1 MSRKKI
7 IDALNKDLS
16 DELAAILQYM
26 QHHYMAEGIDSPT
39 IVEIFKKIAIDEMKH
54 AEMLAER
61 IAYLG
66 AEPTMTLS
74 RVKKGGNLRKMVKD
88 DLDSENETIKQYKD
102 HISLCEDLKDPSTRL
117 MLEKILSDEE
127 NHADSWATILA
138 VKKK

>member
-1 MSRKKI
+1 MSRKKV

-26 QHHYMAEGIDSPT
+26 QHHYMAEGMDSPGV
-39 IVEIFKKIAIDEMKH
+39 VEMFKKMAIDEMKH

-61 IAYLG
+61 ISYLG

-88 DLDSENETIKQYKD
+88 DLDSENETIKQYKE
-102 HISLCEDLKDPSTRL
+102 HVGLCNDLKDPTTRL
-117 MLEKILSDEE
+117 MLEKILSEE
-127 NHADSWATILA
+127 EDHADSWERILA

>member
-39 IVEIFKKIAIDEMKH
+39 IVEMFKKIAIDEMKH

-127 NHADSWATILA
+127 NHADSWETILA